1 MRPSDNS
8 PGDYSLFFHINNQI
22 QRFRVEKKG
31 VRYLMGGRTFDCLDA
46 VIHRYRTEQ
55 IVEGHTL
62 GHSVPSSRSVTDGA
76 AFSSS
81 NFGAGGVALES
92 HLSHPIRDVS
102 SNAEKIYATLR
113 ECREQ
118 TGVKKSM
125 SARLQGYLLKKSEK
139 NKKWKSLY
147 FVLQNENGED
157 RLYFFDNPKRTK
169 PRGLIDLSCSYLYQV
184 N

>member
-1 MRPSDNS
+1 MFSAI
-8 PGDYSLFFHINNQI
+8 YLFLFFNY
-22 QRFRVEKKG
+22 K
-31 VRYLMGGRTFDCLDA
+31 L
-46 VIHRYRTEQ
+46 
-55 IVEGHTL
+55 GHTL
-62 GHSVPSSRSVTDGA
+62 GQSVPSSRSVTDGGTVSTI
-76 AFSSS
+76 SS
-81 NFGAGGVALES
+81 LE
-92 HLSHPIRDVS
+92 PMRDVS

-118 TGVKKSM
+118 TGVKKSKNVRM
-125 SARLQGYLLKKSEK
+125 QGYLQKKSEK

-184 N
+184 FIRISFCFIFV

>member
-1 MRPSDNS
+1 M
-8 PGDYSLFFHINNQI
+8 
-22 QRFRVEKKG
+22 
-31 VRYLMGGRTFDCLDA
+31 
-46 VIHRYRTEQ
+46 
-55 IVEGHTL
+55 
-62 GHSVPSSRSVTDGA
+62 TDGSA
-76 AFSSS
+76 VSTISS
-81 NFGAGGVALES
+81 LEP
-92 HLSHPIRDVS
+92 LRDVS

-118 TGVKKSM
+118 TGVKKSKNVRM
-125 SARLQGYLLKKSEK
+125 QGYLQKKSEK

-184 N
+184 TFIYLFNKISANLLLPIF

>member
-1 MRPSDNS
+1 M
-8 PGDYSLFFHINNQI
+8 
-22 QRFRVEKKG
+22 
-31 VRYLMGGRTFDCLDA
+31 
-46 VIHRYRTEQ
+46 
-55 IVEGHTL
+55 
-62 GHSVPSSRSVTDGA
+62 TDGGTVSTI
-76 AFSSS
+76 SS
-81 NFGAGGVALES
+81 LE
-92 HLSHPIRDVS
+92 PMRDVS

-118 TGVKKSM
+118 TGVKKSKNVRM
-125 SARLQGYLLKKSEK
+125 QGYLQKKSEK

-184 N
+184 FILISLCFIFV